1 LNPPEKAEY
10 NVDMGVE
17 VVPKLTYEQFRQ
29 LPDDGKRYEL
39 VRGEVHLT
47 PSPTTKHQFVLHRL
61 ISSLDLYLSKNRVGE
76 IMFAPLDVRLSA
88 DTALQPDLLFVAN
101 AHAAIVQEDYLRGA
115 PDLVVEILS
124 PSTAAHDRAT
134 KLTLYAEAG
143 VGEMWIIDPQAKT
156 VEILKLQGNKYF
168 VEAALAGSRALTS
181 TCFPGWELPLPDLFD
196 FRGWF

>member
-1 LNPPEKAEY
+1 
-10 NVDMGVE
+10 MGVE
-17 VVPKLTYEQFRQ
+17 VVPKLRYEQFRQ

-47 PSPTTKHQFVLHRL
+47 PSPTTKHQLVLLR
-61 ISSLDLYLSKNRVGE
+61 IVSSLNLYLSKNPLGR
-76 IMFAPLDVRLSA
+76 MLFAPLDVRLSD

-101 AHAAIVQEDYLRGA
+101 AHAAIVQEDYIRGC

-134 KLTLYAEAG
+134 KLPLYAEAG
-143 VGEMWIIDPQAKT
+143 VGEMWIVDPQAET
-156 VEILKLQGNKYF
+156 VEILKLQGNKYL

-181 TCFPGWELPLPDLFD
+181 TCFPGWELPLSDLFD

>member
-1 LNPPEKAEY
+1 
-10 NVDMGVE
+10 MRVE
-17 VVPKLTYEQFRQ
+17 VVPKLTFEQFRQ

-47 PSPTTKHQFVLHRL
+47 PSPTTKHQIILARLHASLEGYISRTHPGRVL
-61 ISSLDLYLSKNRVGE
+61 
-76 IMFAPLDVRLSA
+76 FAPLDVRLSP
-88 DTALQPDLLFVAN
+88 DTALQPDLIYVAN
-101 AHAAIVQEDYLRGA
+101 ANAAIIQEDYIRGT

-124 PSTAAHDRAT
+124 PSTTAHDRAT
-134 KLTLYAEAG
+134 KSPLYAEAG

-156 VEILKLQGNKYF
+156 VEILKLQGNKYL

>member
-1 LNPPEKAEY
+1 MNPLRKTGY
-10 NVDMGVE
+10 NRDMRVE
-17 VVPKLTYEQFRQ
+17 VVPKLTFEQFRQ

-47 PSPTTKHQFVLHRL
+47 PSPTTKHQIILARLHASLEGYISRTHPGRVL
-61 ISSLDLYLSKNRVGE
+61 
-76 IMFAPLDVRLSA
+76 FAPLDVRLSP
-88 DTALQPDLLFVAN
+88 DTALQPDLIYVAN
-101 AHAAIVQEDYLRGA
+101 ANAAIIQEDYIRGT

-124 PSTAAHDRAT
+124 PSTTAHDRAT
-134 KLTLYAEAG
+134 KSPLYAEAG

-156 VEILKLQGNKYF
+156 VEILKLQGNKYL

>member
-1 LNPPEKAEY
+1 
-10 NVDMGVE
+10 MGTD
-17 VVPKLTYEQFRQ
+17 VVTKLTFEQFRQ

-39 VRGEVHLT
+39 ARGEVHLT
-47 PSPTTKHQFVLHRL
+47 PSPTTKHQIVLGRL
-61 ISSLDLYLSKNRVGE
+61 YASLEAYLSKNPLGRLL
-76 IMFAPLDVRLSA
+76 IAPLDVRLSA
-88 DTALQPDLLFVAN
+88 DTALQPDLLFIAN
-101 AHAAIVQEDYLRGA
+101 ANAAIIQEDYIRGT

-124 PSTAAHDRAT
+124 PSTTAHDRAT
-134 KLTLYAEAG
+134 KSPLYAEAG

-156 VEILKLQGNKYF
+156 VEILKLQGSKYL